1 MLKSMR
7 KNMQALKPILWFVVA
22 AFIIS
27 IFFIW
32 GASGKLGEGGG
43 GNTLAV
49 VGRQKISGDDYFQA
63 LRNRLEALKSQY
75 KEIDKAFIEQLNVPQ
90 QVLEQLVEQALL
102 LDKAKELRLQ
112 TTDAELR
119 DRITALP
126 GLQQNGKFV
135 GYEAYKRALQYN
147 HIKVGD
153 FENGLRQDII
163 LTKMVQ
169 LLTAGL
175 AVTPEEVWANYQK
188 TNDSAK
194 IETLIL
200 ETSKVTLDKAPEPAE
215 VQAYFEAHKD
225 GYKIPEK
232 REGVAVFLKT
242 EDLKKEIELSDKDI
256 EKYYEANQA
265 RFVNPETVKAG
276 RIWLPSAGK
285 DKALVE
291 AEARNVLD
299 RLRKGGDFAGLA
311 KEFSKDA
318 KAADGGDYGLY
329 DWKSL
334 PQAEQDEINRLAAGQ
349 TSDLVAET
357 DGIAIIRVTEKMAA
371 TTTPLAGAK
380 AQIRTILLDE
390 KARELAGSRIAKIEK
405 EAKSAK
411 SLEAVLKKSN
421 LKAESTGLLK
431 SGEAWGENDPS
442 GAVSSA
448 LFGLKEKEISAPL
461 YTFAGVG
468 LAELRKIEAPRP
480 ATFDE
485 VKANVE
491 TDLTNERKKEKALAV
506 LTGVKARLTDKNWE
520 DLAAKN
526 NLEIK
531 TVDTHKREQYIAVI
545 GESKQADDLAFTLPL
560 NQAGEPFAFETGYA
574 LLRVLDRKE
583 STRAEFEKTKE
594 TETEQVLGMKKNKFL
609 QAYLAKLRT
618 DKGVKIKYDKFLTI
632 TQDILSRYETTK

>member
-22 AFIIS
+22 AFIVS

-32 GASGKLGEGGG
+32 GASGELGGGDG

-49 VGRQKISGDDYFQA
+49 VGKEKISGDDYFQA
-63 LRNRLEALKSQY
+63 LRNRLETIKSQY
-75 KEIDKAFIEQLNVPQ
+75 KEIDRTFIEQLNVPQ

-102 LDKAKELRLQ
+102 LDKAGELRLR

-119 DRITALP
+119 DRITSLP

-135 GYEAYKRALQYN
+135 GFEAYKRALQYN
-147 HIKVGD
+147 HIKLGD
-153 FENGLRQDII
+153 FENSLRQDII
-163 LTKMVQ
+163 LTKIIQ

-194 IETLIL
+194 IETLVL
-200 ETSKVTLDKAPEPAE
+200 ETSKVTLDKTPEPAE
-215 VQAYFEAHKD
+215 VQAYFEARKD

-256 EKYYEANQA
+256 EKYYEDNST
-265 RFVNPETVKAG
+265 RFANPETVKAG
-276 RIWLPSAGK
+276 RIWLPFAGK

-291 AEARNVLD
+291 AEADRVLD

-311 KEFSKDA
+311 KEFSKDD
-318 KAADGGDYGLY
+318 KAEDGGDYGLY

-349 TSDLVAET
+349 TSDPVAET
-357 DGIAIIRVTEKMAA
+357 DGIAIIRVTEKTAA
-371 TTTPLAGAK
+371 TTTPLAEAK
-380 AQIRTILLDE
+380 AQIRTTLLDE

-411 SLEAVLKKSN
+411 SLEAALKRSN

-448 LFGLKEKEISAPL
+448 LFGLKEKEVSAPL

-468 LAELRKIEAPRP
+468 LAELRKIEPPRP
-480 ATFDE
+480 AAFDE
-485 VKANVE
+485 VKADVE
-491 TDLTNERKKEKALAV
+491 TALTNERKKEKTLAV
-506 LTGVKARLTDKNWE
+506 LTGAKARLTDKNWE
-520 DLAAKN
+520 DQAAKN
-526 NLEIK
+526 QLEIK
-531 TVDTHKREQYIAVI
+531 TVDAHKREQYIAVI
-545 GESKQADDLAFTLPL
+545 GENKQADELAFTLPL
-560 NQAGEPFAFETGYA
+560 NQASEPFAFETGYA
-574 LLRVLDRKE
+574 VLRVLDRKLATKE
-583 STRAEFEKTKE
+583 EFEKTKDDE
-594 TETEQVLGMKKNKFL
+594 TGQLLGTKKNKFL
-609 QAYLAKLRT
+609 QAYLAKIKEE
-618 DKGVKIKYDKFLTI
+618 KGVQIKYDKFLEI
-632 TQDILSRYETTK
+632 TQDILSRYEKEK

>member
-49 VGRQKISGDDYFQA
+49 VGREKISGDDYFQA
-63 LRNRLEALKSQY
+63 LRNRLESLKSQY
-75 KEIDKAFIEQLNVPQ
+75 KEIDRSFIEQLNVPQ
-90 QVLEQLVEQALL
+90 QVLEQLVEQSLL
-102 LDKAKELRLQ
+102 LDKARELRLQ

-119 DRITALP
+119 DRITTLP
-126 GLQQNGKFV
+126 GLQQNGTFV

-147 HIKVGD
+147 HIKIGD
-153 FENGLRQDII
+153 FENSLRQDIV

-215 VQAYFEAHKD
+215 VQAYFEAHKA

-242 EDLKKEIELSDKDI
+242 EDLKKEIELSEKDI
-256 EKYYEANQA
+256 EKYYADNQT
-265 RFVNPETVKAG
+265 RFTNPETVKAA
-276 RIWLPSAGK
+276 RIWLPFAGK

-299 RLRKGGDFAGLA
+299 RLRQGGDFTGLA
-311 KEFSKDA
+311 KEFSKDDKA
-318 KAADGGDYGLY
+318 KDGGDYGLY

-334 PQAEQDEINRLAAGQ
+334 PQAEQDEINRLASGE

-357 DGIAIIRVTEKMAA
+357 DGIAIVRVTEKTAA
-371 TTTPLAGAK
+371 TTTPLAEAK

-390 KARELAGSRIAKIEK
+390 KSRELAGSRIAKIEK
-405 EAKSAK
+405 DAKSAK
-411 SLEAVLKKSN
+411 SLEAALKKAN
-421 LKAESTGLLK
+421 LKTESTGLLK
-431 SGEAWGENDPS
+431 SGEAWGVNDPS

-448 LFGLKEKEISAPL
+448 LFGLKEKDISAPF
-461 YTFAGVG
+461 YASAGVG
-468 LAELRKIEAPRP
+468 LVELRKIEPPRP

-506 LTGVKARLTDKNWE
+506 LTGVEARLTDKNWE

-526 NLEIK
+526 NLEVK
-531 TVDTHKREQYIAVI
+531 TVDAHKREQYIAVI

-560 NQAGEPFAFETGYA
+560 NQASDPFAFETGYA

-583 STRAEFEKTKE
+583 STRAEFEKTKD
-594 TETEQVLGMKKNKFL
+594 TETEQVLGLKKNKFL

-618 DKGVKIKYDKFLTI
+618 DKGVQIKYDKFLTI
-632 TQDILSRYETTK
+632 TQDILSRYDTTK